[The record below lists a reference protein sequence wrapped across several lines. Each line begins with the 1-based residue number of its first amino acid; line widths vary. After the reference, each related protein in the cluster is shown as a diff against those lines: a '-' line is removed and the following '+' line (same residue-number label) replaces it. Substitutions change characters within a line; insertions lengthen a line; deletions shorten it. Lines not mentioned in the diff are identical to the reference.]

1 MAIPAVNVDL
11 LLAHP
16 FDRIVINVANLISDK
31 QFLGC
36 NEAAKPL
43 GPTTSRYWLEGD
55 ACDSVW
61 LL

>member
-1 MAIPAVNVDL
+1 MAVPSMNVDL

-16 FDRIVINVANLISDK
+16 FDRIVVHMADLISHK
-31 QFLGC
+31 HFFGC
-36 NEAAKPL
+36 NEAAEPL
-43 GPTTSRYWLEGD
+43 GPTASRYWLEGD